1 MHILRTNGHNMA
13 YVEQGEGPPLL
24 LLHGAM
30 CDLRYW
36 APQMEPFSQRYRA
49 IAVSLRHFWPERW
62 NGMGDD
68 FTIGQHTEDVAAFVA
83 ALGAAPVHLV
93 GHSRG
98 GHVAFRVAQHFP
110 DRVRTLVLA
119 EPGGTL
125 DASLDTTP
133 PRPDAPAGL
142 DTFGQA
148 AERIHNSDIDGGLA
162 LFVDTVSGPGAWEA
176 LTERARGVM
185 RDNAYTLLGQVR
197 EQRPPFSRADA
208 EAIRAPTLLV
218 GAERSPPLYARILDA
233 LERCIRDVRR
243 LTIPGTSHPMNHGNP
258 EAFNRAVLDFL
269 TSRPT

>member
-1 MHILRTNGHNMA
+1 MHILRVNGHDMA
-13 YVEQGEGPPLL
+13 YVEQGEGAPLL

-30 CDLRYW
+30 CDHRYW
-36 APQMEPFSQRYRA
+36 APQMEAFGHRYRV

-62 NGMGDD
+62 DGVGDD
-68 FTIGQHTEDVAAFVA
+68 FTIQQHTEDVAAFVM
-83 ALGAAPVHLV
+83 ALGAEPVHLA

-110 DRVRTLVLA
+110 DRVRALVLA

-125 DASLDTTP
+125 DASLDTAP
-133 PRPDAPAGL
+133 PQPDVPAGL

-148 AERIHNSDIDGGLA
+148 AECIRNGGIDAGLA
-162 LFVDTVSGPGAWEA
+162 LFVDTVSGPGGWQA
-176 LTERARGVM
+176 LTERAKGVM

-197 EQRPPFSRADA
+197 EQRPPFSRTDA

-218 GAERSPPLYARILDA
+218 GAERSPPVYARILDA

-243 LTIPGTSHPMNHGNP
+243 VTIPGTSHPMSHGNP
-258 EAFNRAVLDFL
+258 EAFNGAVLDFL
-269 TSRPT
+269 ASHPT

>member
-1 MHILRTNGHNMA
+1 MHLLHVNGHDTA
-13 YVEQGEGPPLL
+13 YVEQGKGVPLL

-36 APQMEPFSQRYRA
+36 ASQMETFGRRYRT
-49 IAVSLRHFWPERW
+49 IAPSLQHFWPERW

-68 FTIGQHTEDVAAFVA
+68 FTIRQHTEDVAAFVA
-83 ALGAAPVHLV
+83 ALGAGPVHVV

-110 DRVRTLVLA
+110 ERVRALVLA

-133 PRPDAPAGL
+133 PAPEAPAGL
-142 DTFGQA
+142 DILGQA
-148 AERIHNSDIDGGLA
+148 AECIRDGNIDGGLA

-176 LTERARGVM
+176 LTERAQGVM

-197 EQRPPFSRADA
+197 EQRPPFS
-208 EAIRAPTLLV
+208 
-218 GAERSPPLYARILDA
+218 
-233 LERCIRDVRR
+233 
-243 LTIPGTSHPMNHGNP
+243 
-258 EAFNRAVLDFL
+258 
-269 TSRPT
+269 

>member
-1 MHILRTNGHNMA
+1 MHVLRANGHDMA
-13 YVEQGEGPPLL
+13 YVEQGKGPPLL

-30 CDLRYW
+30 CDHRYW
-36 APQMEPFSQRYRA
+36 APQMEAFSRRYRI

-62 NGMGDD
+62 DGVGDD
-68 FTIGQHTEDVAAFVA
+68 FTIRQHTEDVAVFVM
-83 ALGAAPVHLV
+83 ALGAGPVHLV

-110 DRVRTLVLA
+110 DRVRALVLA

-133 PRPDAPAGL
+133 PRPDVPAGL

-148 AERIHNSDIDGGLA
+148 AERIRSGDIEGGLA

-176 LTERARGVM
+176 LTERAKGVM

-197 EQRPPFSRADA
+197 EHRPPFSRADA

-218 GAERSPPLYARILDA
+218 GAERSPRVYACILEA
-233 LERCIRDVRR
+233 LERCIREVRR
-243 LTIPGTSHPMNHGNP
+243 VTIPGTSHPMNHGNP

-269 TSRPT
+269 ASRPA

>member
-1 MHILRTNGHNMA
+1 
-13 YVEQGEGPPLL
+13 
-24 LLHGAM
+24 
-30 CDLRYW
+30 
-36 APQMEPFSQRYRA
+36 
-49 IAVSLRHFWPERW
+49 
-62 NGMGDD
+62 
-68 FTIGQHTEDVAAFVA
+68 VAAFVA
-83 ALGAAPVHLV
+83 ALGAGPVHLV